1 LGGGLLQQYDIGL
14 QPLEYGGEEGF
25 MQPLENRG
33 LQGAGRFGLND
44 GYPITLASTSW
55 EKVDHI
61 KRALK
66 YTPMT
71 AFDNVIIV
79 LYFKV

>member
-44 GYPITLASTSW
+44 GYPITLASTS
-55 EKVDHI
+55 
-61 KRALK
+61 
-66 YTPMT
+66 
-71 AFDNVIIV
+71 
-79 LYFKV
+79 